1 MVEQTG
7 WFFGDSFLYGYQCH
21 PGNPYYEKSK
31 YKDKRIVSQIVCD
44 ALNIK
49 HKNLAQYGYSNEN
62 ILHSVLTNV
71 SNIKENDYVFIID
84 THSTRTP
91 IVYDHKNVPICMTE
105 NYYTGWPDG
114 SYIEVKRSEAFE
126 QMDYARQSVTEK
138 LNDFYKDI
146 FNGLIEELSLR
157 NVNTVYIPT
166 NRHYGIVYGE
176 SNELE
181 AEQIWDDES
190 ADISDGHW
198 SFKGHR
204 KMASMILG
212 KIEGYKGLI

>member
-7 WFFGDSFLYGYQCH
+7 WFFGDSFPFGYQCH

-44 ALNIK
+44 TLNIK

-62 ILHSVLTNV
+62 ILHSILTNV

-91 IVYDHKNVPICMTE
+91 IVYNHQ
-105 NYYTGWPDG
+105 NYYTRWPNG
-114 SYIEVKRSEAFE
+114 SYIEVKKSK
-126 QMDYARQSVTEK
+126 DYETMYLARQDVTEK

-146 FNGLIEELSLR
+146 FNGLIKELSLR
-157 NVNTVYIPT
+157 NVNTLYIPT
-166 NRHYGIVYGE
+166 NNTFL
-176 SNELE
+176 NEHE
-181 AEQIWDDES
+181 AELIWHDVPEVK
-190 ADISDGHW
+190 DGHW
-198 SFKGHR
+198 SFKGHS
-204 KMASMILG
+204 KIASMILG
-212 KIEGYKGLI
+212 KIKGYKGLI